1 MAEERKRFLKEKILS
16 DIKDFIEYSDSSL
29 EELEDISEHLN
40 NIMCHMD
47 DLATLQEKLN
57 DK

>member
-16 DIKDFIEYSDSSL
+16 DIKDFIEYSDASL

>member
-16 DIKDFIEYSDSSL
+16 EMKSLVDSVDTL
-29 EELEDISEHLN
+29 EELEDCAVALN
-40 NIMCHMD
+40 SIMVD
-47 DLATLQEKLN
+47 VDNFLILEENNN